1 MLTFSNTAYVLMG
14 RSYVVP
20 TEEINFRASRA
31 GGPGGQH
38 VNRRETRVE
47 ARWDVLTTN
56 AVNEEERRRILRRL
70 ATRISK
76 DGVLRVVAY
85 KERSQQQ
92 NKELAIARLQEL
104 VAAAL
109 EVPKRR
115 VKTRPP
121 RAAKEERLRSKRRRK
136 QVKQLRKRPSEEE

>member
-1 MLTFSNTAYVLMG
+1 MK
-14 RSYVVP
+14 VP
-20 TEEINFRASRA
+20 VEEIEFRASRA
-31 GGPGGQH
+31 GGPGGQN

-47 ARWDVLTTN
+47 ARWNVLASQAVTN
-56 AVNEEERRRILRRL
+56 AERARILRRL

-92 NKELAIARLQEL
+92 NKELAVARLQQL
-104 VAAAL
+104 VIEAL
-109 EVPKRR
+109 DVPKRR

-121 RAAKEERLRSKRRRK
+121 KSAKETRLRSKRRRK
-136 QVKQLRKRPSEEE
+136 RIKVMRKRPSEDD